1 MIATAVGCLGDGA
14 FFASSSPFLVSP
26 AEKVRMSKDSESE
39 DIGARRE
46 GIRTDRRDLP
56 TAGRR
61 LCCEEKTTRITP
73 VPRFGQEF

>member
-1 MIATAVGCLGDGA
+1 MPPPSGVSGTER
-14 FFASSSPFLVSP
+14 SSHHPALSLVSP